1 MKEFIK
7 NLKYQIK
14 YCMTEEEREFIDI
27 EDLLYYEFGE
37 DPTAEDIEN
46 VILSLEKEFKIKR
59 KNFPTKYIS
68 VN

>member
-27 EDLLYYEFGE
+27 EDLLYTEFGE
-37 DPTAEDIEN
+37 DPTSEDIEN

>member
-37 DPTAEDIEN
+37 DPTSEDIEN